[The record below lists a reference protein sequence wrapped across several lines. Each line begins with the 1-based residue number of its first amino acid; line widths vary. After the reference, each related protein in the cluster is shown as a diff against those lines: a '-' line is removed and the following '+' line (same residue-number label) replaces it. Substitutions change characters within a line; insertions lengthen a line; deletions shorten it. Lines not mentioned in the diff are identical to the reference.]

1 MSQASS
7 DEPLVRGESDPVR
20 VLTGHEAR
28 WERHNSA
35 RQIRIVES
43 AVALLDETPPGTEI
57 PVQSIAQRAGLA
69 KSVVYRQFE
78 GREDLDRRIRSYL
91 LQDFD
96 TTISSQLDVSRGSIN
111 DIATRTIR
119 AVLDWM
125 TDYPHRYEFMGSGP
139 TDEDLAV
146 DAVSTVK
153 VRMEQ
158 RVRGVLIPVTE
169 LLGIDYSPFESV
181 TYAVV
186 TMVEGTLSRWLRET
200 TGDAEPVRNR
210 TEIVED
216 LANYVWYVLDGAG
229 RSVGVSLDPQTELM
243 AAIAELSGA
252 NG

>member
-1 MSQASS
+1 MPDTNARERS
-7 DEPLVRGESDPVR
+7 
-20 VLTGHEAR
+20 LTGHEAR

-57 PVQSIAQRAGLA
+57 PVQLIAKRAGLA

-91 LQDFD
+91 MEDFD
-96 TTISSQLDVSRGSIN
+96 TTISSQLDVTRGSIN
-111 DIATRTIR
+111 DIAARTIR

-125 TDYPHRYEFMGSGP
+125 TDYPHRYKFMGSGT
-139 TDEDLAV
+139 TDEDPAV

-158 RVRGVLIPVTE
+158 RVRGVLIPITE

-186 TMVEGTLSRWLRET
+186 TMVEGTLSRWLRDT
-200 TGDAEPVRNR
+200 EPVRSR
-210 TEIVED
+210 TEIVDD
-216 LANYVWYVLDGAG
+216 LANYVWYVLDGAA
-229 RSVGVSLDPQTELM
+229 RSLGVSLDPQTELM

-252 NG
+252 NR

>member
-1 MSQASS
+1 MPDTNAKERS
-7 DEPLVRGESDPVR
+7 
-20 VLTGHEAR
+20 LTGHEAR
-28 WERHNSA
+28 WEQHNSA
-35 RQIRIVES
+35 RRTRIVES

-57 PVQSIAQRAGLA
+57 PVQSIAKRAELA

-91 LQDFD
+91 MEDFD
-96 TTISSQLDVSRGSIN
+96 TTISSQLDVTKGSIN

-125 TDYPHRYEFMGSGP
+125 TDYPHRYEFMGSGT
-139 TDEDLAV
+139 TDEDPAV

-158 RVRGVLIPVTE
+158 RVRGVLIPITE
-169 LLGIDYSPFESV
+169 LLGIDYNPFESV

-186 TMVEGTLSRWLRET
+186 TMVEGTLSRWLRDT
-200 TGDAEPVRNR
+200 DPVRNR
-210 TEIVED
+210 TEIVDD

-229 RSVGVSLDPQTELM
+229 RSMGVSLDPQTELM

-252 NG
+252 NR

>member
-1 MSQASS
+1 MPDTNAKERS
-7 DEPLVRGESDPVR
+7 
-20 VLTGHEAR
+20 LTGHEAR

-35 RQIRIVES
+35 RQTRIVES

-57 PVQSIAQRAGLA
+57 PVQSIAKRAELA

-91 LQDFD
+91 MEDFD
-96 TTISSQLDVSRGSIN
+96 TTISSQLDVTRGSIN

-125 TDYPHRYEFMGSGP
+125 TDYPHRYEFMGSGT
-139 TDEDLAV
+139 TDEDPAV

-158 RVRGVLIPVTE
+158 RVRGVLIPITE

-200 TGDAEPVRNR
+200 DPVRSR
-210 TEIVED
+210 TEIVDD

-229 RSVGVSLDPQTELM
+229 RSMGVSLDPQTELM

-252 NG
+252 NR

>member
-1 MSQASS
+1 MPDTNAKERS
-7 DEPLVRGESDPVR
+7 
-20 VLTGHEAR
+20 LTGHEAR

-35 RQIRIVES
+35 RQTRIVES

-57 PVQSIAQRAGLA
+57 PVQSIARRAELA

-91 LQDFD
+91 MEDFD
-96 TTISSQLDVSRGSIN
+96 TTISSQLDVTKGSIN

-125 TDYPHRYEFMGSGP
+125 TDYPHRYEFMGSGT
-139 TDEDLAV
+139 TDEDPAV

-158 RVRGVLIPVTE
+158 RVRGVLIPITE

-186 TMVEGTLSRWLRET
+186 TMVEGTLSRWLREA
-200 TGDAEPVRNR
+200 DPVRSR
-210 TEIVED
+210 TEIVDD

-229 RSVGVSLDPQTELM
+229 RSMGVSLDPQTELM
-243 AAIAELSGA
+243 AAIAELSGT
-252 NG
+252 NR

>member
-1 MSQASS
+1 MPDTNAKERS
-7 DEPLVRGESDPVR
+7 
-20 VLTGHEAR
+20 LTGHEAR

-35 RQIRIVES
+35 RQTRIVES

-57 PVQSIAQRAGLA
+57 PVQSIAKRAELA

-91 LQDFD
+91 MEDFD
-96 TTISSQLDVSRGSIN
+96 TTISSQLDVTKGSIN

-125 TDYPHRYEFMGSGP
+125 TDYPHRYEFMGSGT
-139 TDEDLAV
+139 TDEDPAV

-153 VRMEQ
+153 GRMEQ
-158 RVRGVLIPVTE
+158 RVRGVLIPITE

-186 TMVEGTLSRWLRET
+186 TMVEGTLSRWLREA
-200 TGDAEPVRNR
+200 DPVRSR
-210 TEIVED
+210 AEIVDD

-229 RSVGVSLDPQTELM
+229 RSMGVSLDPQTELM

-252 NG
+252 NR

>member
-1 MSQASS
+1 MPDTNAKERS
-7 DEPLVRGESDPVR
+7 
-20 VLTGHEAR
+20 LTGHEAR

-35 RQIRIVES
+35 RQTRIVES

-57 PVQSIAQRAGLA
+57 PVQSIARRAELA

-91 LQDFD
+91 MEDFD
-96 TTISSQLDVSRGSIN
+96 TTISSQLDVTKGSIN

-125 TDYPHRYEFMGSGP
+125 TDYPHRYEFMGSGT
-139 TDEDLAV
+139 TDEDPAV

-153 VRMEQ
+153 GRMEQ
-158 RVRGVLIPVTE
+158 RVRGVLIPITE

-186 TMVEGTLSRWLRET
+186 TMVEGTLSRWLREA
-200 TGDAEPVRNR
+200 DPVRSR
-210 TEIVED
+210 AEIVDD

-229 RSVGVSLDPQTELM
+229 RSMGVSLDPQTELM

-252 NG
+252 NR

>member
-1 MSQASS
+1 MPDTNAKERS
-7 DEPLVRGESDPVR
+7 
-20 VLTGHEAR
+20 LTGHEAR

-35 RQIRIVES
+35 RQTRIVES

-57 PVQSIAQRAGLA
+57 PVQSIARRAELA

-91 LQDFD
+91 MEDFD
-96 TTISSQLDVSRGSIN
+96 TTISSQLDVTKGSIN

-125 TDYPHRYEFMGSGP
+125 TDYPHRYEFMGSGT
-139 TDEDLAV
+139 TDEDPAV

-153 VRMEQ
+153 GRMEQ
-158 RVRGVLIPVTE
+158 RVRGVLIPITE

-186 TMVEGTLSRWLRET
+186 TMVEGTLSRWLREA
-200 TGDAEPVRNR
+200 DPVRSR
-210 TEIVED
+210 TEIVDD

-229 RSVGVSLDPQTELM
+229 RSMGVSLDPQTELM

-252 NG
+252 NR